1 MTRSRPPQR
10 GQERTSRSNARAI
23 NAAQV
28 RARVGAGGAGAG
40 VECLRV
46 RVGRWLAVAGC
57 IFFGARVRA
66 EAAGLTPCT
75 DYRPDLHPL
84 AT

>member
-10 GQERTSRSNARAI
+10 GQARTSRSNTRGI

-40 VECLRV
+40 LECLRV
-46 RVGRWLAVAGC
+46 RVERWPAVAGF
-57 IFFGARVRA
+57 IFFGARARA
-66 EAAGLTPCT
+66 EAAGLTPCS
-75 DYRPDLHPL
+75 DCRPDLLPL